1 MRRARAGETTTTLD
15 GQERQ
20 LDESMLLITDP
31 KKPVGVAG
39 VMGGLN
45 SEITESTQMIV
56 FESATFHG
64 PSIRVTSRKLGLRT
78 EASGRYEK
86 GLDCENTMPALMRAC
101 QLVEELGAGEIITG
115 VIDAYPEK
123 KPVRTLPLEPE
134 KICRF
139 LGAQI
144 PEEDM
149 VRFLKDLQF
158 QVEGRTITVPSW
170 RDDVETMADI
180 AEEVARIYGYDKIE
194 PTLFGG
200 EVTQGGLNPYQRFER
215 DLSDACLAAG
225 YNEIMTLSFQSPKV
239 YDKLLLPADS
249 PLRVATVISNP
260 LGEDQSLM
268 RTTALP
274 GLLEVCA
281 RNYNYRLPAGRFF
294 ELSKI
299 YLPQVKEGKAD
310 LSVLPDERPTLVM
323 GLYGD
328 GDFFTL
334 KGALEAIFQR
344 LSIPGLEFVPCR
356 DNPTYHPGRTAAIV
370 DGDGQQVGV
379 VGQIH
384 PTVLR
389 NYGIGAEFYVC
400 ELDMLSLFQRVDR
413 QKEYRP
419 LPKFPAITRDLALLC
434 REEELPV
441 LNLEKAIRAA
451 AGKTLEQL
459 TLFDVY
465 QGEQVE
471 QGKKSVAFSL
481 ALRSYDHTLTDEEA
495 DAVMKKVLARLE
507 TDCNAVIRR

>member
-1 MRRARAGETTTTLD
+1 M
-15 GQERQ
+15 
-20 LDESMLLITDP
+20 
-31 KKPVGVAG
+31 
-39 VMGGLN
+39 
-45 SEITESTQMIV
+45 
-56 FESATFHG
+56 
-64 PSIRVTSRKLGLRT
+64 
-78 EASGRYEK
+78 
-86 GLDCENTMPALMRAC
+86 
-101 QLVEELGAGEIITG
+101 
-115 VIDAYPEK
+115 
-123 KPVRTLPLEPE
+123 RTLPLEPE

-334 KGALEAIFQR
+334 KGALEAIF
-344 LSIPGLEFVPCR
+344 P
-356 DNPTYHPGRTAAIV
+356 
-370 DGDGQQVGV
+370 
-379 VGQIH
+379 
-384 PTVLR
+384 
-389 NYGIGAEFYVC
+389 
-400 ELDMLSLFQRVDR
+400 
-413 QKEYRP
+413 
-419 LPKFPAITRDLALLC
+419 
-434 REEELPV
+434 
-441 LNLEKAIRAA
+441 
-451 AGKTLEQL
+451 
-459 TLFDVY
+459 
-465 QGEQVE
+465 
-471 QGKKSVAFSL
+471 
-481 ALRSYDHTLTDEEA
+481 RSSRYFFT
-495 DAVMKKVLARLE
+495 
-507 TDCNAVIRR
+507 